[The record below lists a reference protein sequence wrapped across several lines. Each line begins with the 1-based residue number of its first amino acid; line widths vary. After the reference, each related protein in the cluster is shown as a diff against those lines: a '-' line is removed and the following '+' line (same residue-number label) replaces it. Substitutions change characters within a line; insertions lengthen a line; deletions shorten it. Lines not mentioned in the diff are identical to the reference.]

1 MAIKQTGKDK
11 YVIRYVPGGVSQAYA
26 QNQEN
31 HQRSCAGCEQR
42 RPNGNILDIS
52 SLQSG
57 GRRSHAEHT
66 DSRLDAKQLLMVQS
80 AAVRVRGYQGS
91 DRQVHSD
98 DQWG

>member
-11 YVIRYVPGGVSQAYA
+11 YVIRYVPEGVSQAYA

-52 SLQSG
+52 SLQSV

-66 DSRLDAKQLLMVQS
+66 DSHLDAKQLLMVQS

-91 DRQVHSD
+91 ESQVHSD

>member
-1 MAIKQTGKDK
+1 MKQTGKDK

-52 SLQSG
+52 
-57 GRRSHAEHT
+57 
-66 DSRLDAKQLLMVQS
+66 
-80 AAVRVRGYQGS
+80 
-91 DRQVHSD
+91 
-98 DQWG
+98 